1 MGMEKRE
8 LHSKQGIDYEA
19 EVHPTDSKEVM
30 VMVKLVQKVLE
41 KAKNKMADYQPY
53 LFSLL

>member
-41 KAKNKMADYQPY
+41 KANNKMAD
-53 LFSLL
+53 